1 VKNYTANRIR
11 LISFFILF
19 VSLFIIVRLY
29 ILQVV
34 DHDLYIEKADKQ
46 YTSSFNIFNRGMIGF
61 LAKDGSVVPAAT
73 LKNGFTVA
81 VNPTILKNP
90 EEVYEKIKD
99 IVSISK
105 DDFILKATKKND
117 PYEVIEN
124 RVSYENG
131 KKIEELKIKG
141 LDIYTERWRFYP
153 GKQLAS
159 NVLGFMGFDSGGT
172 NFVGRYGLE
181 RQYETNLSRKNSS
194 YQNFFAQIFSNI
206 KNDDGIKNEANVIT
220 SIEPTVQS
228 FLEDE
233 LSKVNKTYSSEYSLG
248 MIINP
253 KNGEI
258 YAMASSPSFDPNNI
272 KDEKDPAIFKN
283 PLVENVYEMGS
294 IIKVLT
300 VASGIDTGVITA
312 STTYNDQGFIFLN
325 NKKISNFDG
334 KAKGIVDI
342 QTALSQSLNV
352 GMAFIVSR
360 VGNERFSEYL
370 YNFGLAEK
378 TKIDLPNEAKN
389 LVENLK
395 SKRDIEHATASFG
408 QGIALS
414 PISTVRAIS
423 VVANGGLLIQP
434 HIVKRMDYKVGISK
448 EISYVPNKR
457 VIKKETAE
465 EVTRMLVKSVDTVL
479 RNGQVKMTNY
489 SIAAKTGTA
498 QIAEG
503 GKYSENDYLHSFV
516 GYFPAYNPDYFI
528 FLMTVKPKG
537 VEYSSESLTDPF
549 MEIVKFLINYY
560 EVPPDR

>member
-1 VKNYTANRIR
+1 MSDLFGFRIR
-11 LISFFILF
+11 LISFFILCIAVVF
-19 VSLFIIVRLY
+19 GVKLFYLQILRNQDYLTQADRQYITPEGSQFDRGSIFFKKKNGETVS
-29 ILQVV
+29 
-34 DHDLYIEKADKQ
+34 
-46 YTSSFNIFNRGMIGF
+46 
-61 LAKDGSVVPAAT
+61 AAS
-73 LKNGFTVA
+73 LLHGFTVA
-81 VNPTILKNP
+81 INPTILKNP

-408 QGIALS
+408 LTQSAGLWNCLVAGDLDGDGLADAAVARFTDS
-414 PISTVRAIS
+414 AVS
-423 VVANGGLLIQP
+423 VFRGLPGGGLASEASSVALKGS
-434 HIVKRMDYKVGISK
+434 H
-448 EISYVPNKR
+448 PNGMAIGKLGASLR
-457 VIKKETAE
+457 
-465 EVTRMLVKSVDTVL
+465 LV
-479 RNGQVKMTNY
+479 
-489 SIAAKTGTA
+489 AADRDSDHA
-498 QIAEG
+498 
-503 GKYSENDYLHSFV
+503 
-516 GYFPAYNPDYFI
+516 
-528 FLMTVKPKG
+528 
-537 VEYSSESLTDPF
+537 
-549 MEIVKFLINYY
+549 EIVSWAPAGLSSSAAILVPDVAGNTATYGPVEAAIGDKVVTYDFARLMEGAK
-560 EVPPDR
+560 EVKCSAFGQAMIDRM